1 MTNRLTTVT
10 AELELVKAARDAT
23 ELEKEEKSIKVLIL
37 KFRKLSLNHT
47 FKNRHRPNIGWGEIL
62 DPDSRQQILDPV
74 NLPLPPSPPPPSKS
88 PILTPSRLV
97 LSDL

>member
-10 AELELVKAARDAT
+10 AELDLVKAARDAT